1 MVSVIIPMFNA
12 ENTIKSCIDSVLKQT
27 FKGKVEIIVVNDGS
41 TDKSQ
46 VIVEELMRR
55 NNSNINIQLIN
66 KENGG
71 VSKARNT
78 GLRISKGDYIA
89 LLDSDDEWLE
99 NKLDIQIPFLK
110 DSSRNIDFIASNR
123 NNEKTTFPYKIKDD
137 QYAEI
142 TLKKLLFKI
151 VGQTSTAIFKN
162 KILKNTGYFDEN
174 QKYSEDA
181 NYWLRISIKNRMVL
195 LSESLVITGGGKP
208 AVGFSGLSSNVEAM
222 EKGVQKNIKEMFISH
237 HINIFEYVFFVI
249 FSRVKYLKRILT
261 LKIKK

>member
-1 MVSVIIPMFNA
+1 MVSVIIPMYNA
-12 ENTIKSCIDSVLKQT
+12 ESTIETCIDSVLKQT
-27 FKGKVEIIVVNDGS
+27 YKGKVEIIVVNDGS
-41 TDKSQ
+41 TDNSQ
-46 VIVEELMRR
+46 VIVEELIRK

-78 GLRISKGDYIA
+78 GLRIATGDYLA
-89 LLDSDDEWLE
+89 LLDSDDEWFE
-99 NKLDIQIPFLK
+99 NKLEIQIPFLK
-110 DSSRNIDFIASNR
+110 DSNRNIDFIASNR
-123 NNEKTTFPYKIKDD
+123 NNEKTTFPYKIIHNK
-137 QYAEI
+137 YAEI

-162 KILKNTGYFDEN
+162 KILINTGYFDEN

-181 NYWLRISIKNRMVL
+181 NYWLRISLKNRMVL
-195 LSESLVITGGGKP
+195 LSESLVITGAGKP
-208 AVGFSGLSSNVEAM
+208 SVGFSGLSSNVEAM
-222 EKGVQKNIKEMFISH
+222 EKGVQKNIKEMFTNH

-249 FSRVKYLKRILT
+249 FSRVKYLKRILN